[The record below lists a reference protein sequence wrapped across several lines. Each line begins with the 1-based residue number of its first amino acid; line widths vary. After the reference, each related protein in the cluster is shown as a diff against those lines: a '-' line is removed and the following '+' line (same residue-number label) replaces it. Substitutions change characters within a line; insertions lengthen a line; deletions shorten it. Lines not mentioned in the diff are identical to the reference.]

1 MTMVI
6 FVSSVAPTLLHHC
19 IWPSRDK
26 LQAVFPKQL
35 NFSSVSPGASGMVP
49 VHDAARPVV
58 FVGHGL
64 GRAHRGDPRGGVVSG
79 MQVIVGGH
87 AWQRD
92 RAALC
97 RIM

>member
-1 MTMVI
+1 MMMVTL
-6 FVSSVAPTLLHHC
+6 VSSVAPTLLHHC

-35 NFSSVSPGASGMVP
+35 NFSFVSPGASGLVP
-49 VHDAARPVV
+49 VHHAARPGV

-64 GRAHRGDPRGGVVSG
+64 ARTHGGDPRGGVVSW

-87 AWQRD
+87 A
-92 RAALC
+92 
-97 RIM
+97 